1 MSAPAY
7 YPPPPPSRPIGVAI
21 LAILVI
27 LIGVLFL
34 VGALAIL
41 FLSGFVALAGF
52 LPFGAL
58 GGIVGIILLIVA
70 LLWIAV
76 GLGLWHLRSWAW
88 RLAII
93 VMVLSIIGGIA
104 APPSIII
111 PLIILIYLVLV
122 RHHFR

>member
-21 LAILVI
+21 LAILVV
-27 LIGVLFL
+27 LVGVLL
-34 VGALAIL
+34 LLGAIAVL
-41 FLSGFVALAGF
+41 FLSGFVALVGL

-58 GGIVGIILLIVA
+58 GGILGIILLIIA

-88 RLAII
+88 WLAVI
-93 VMVLSIIGGIA
+93 VMVLSIIGAFA
-104 APPSIII
+104 APATVIV

>member
-1 MSAPAY
+1 M
-7 YPPPPPSRPIGVAI
+7 
-21 LAILVI
+21 
-27 LIGVLFL
+27 
-34 VGALAIL
+34 GALAIL

-88 RLAII
+88 WLAII